1 MQIDIQARDFTLTE
15 GLRAHVER
23 RLRFALTRYRDCV
36 RRITVRLA
44 DVNGPRRGADKRCL
58 LQLRL
63 NGLPDIIVEDIE
75 ADLYVAVDR
84 AVSRARR
91 TVERYQQRRR
101 NPLNHPFQ
109 QGSDDWV

>member
-44 DVNGPRRGADKRCL
+44 DVNGPG
-58 LQLRL
+58 
-63 NGLPDIIVEDIE
+63 
-75 ADLYVAVDR
+75 VA
-84 AVSRARR
+84 R
-91 TVERYQQRRR
+91 TSVACCS
-101 NPLNHPFQ
+101 F
-109 QGSDDWV
+109 G